1 MINDDLGGIR
11 LELINKFQETNDV
24 SQIVVNNIPI
34 WPIVLFEIKR
44 YISKS
49 ILKKDTNIFMFAM
62 KEFFYLAKMFYN
74 QIKDRKQNTRR
85 NLNPDFIFLTQSSRR
100 VILNGKYYDRICDPF
115 IDALKEKGYKSKVL
129 EWSYDHKYKIPRH
142 NNSSLIQFQIE
153 FELIKNLLK
162 KEKLEYKLDMLNTI
176 EFNCILKH
184 CGTEYTEFIKSLTT
198 TTKRILVLSKYFN
211 KKVKTEKVQ
220 AAFFYPYY
228 GIVSFA
234 YNLACKWN
242 MIQTVEIQH
251 GYYGERAHMQNGI
264 RNQSTKYDLL
274 PDYIWCWEERDKN
287 AVTNWGNKPDI
298 LPKPYVGGNL
308 WNNIWKYPSK
318 NRNEFSANI
327 DKQIKSMRK
336 EYKLIFLL
344 TLSPIYDLPDWLT
357 IAMKKSNDILWLVRF
372 HHNTEQKLLRRF
384 KKEFSELSNTHFAI
398 ANESPLPVLLRLS
411 DLHVTVRSSC
421 VSEAR
426 EFGVKSII
434 LSKDG
439 AIIFREIIEESW
451 AFPIL
456 TLEEFE
462 SMIDSKI
469 FYQSISKDCSDS
481 LNTKSNATIVS
492 DFLNLL
498 HYEV

>member
-1 MINDDLGGIR
+1 MENEYSSKTSI
-11 LELINKFQETNDV
+11 ELIKKFQKSNDV
-24 SQIVVNNIPI
+24 SKIVAGNMQI
-34 WPIVLFEIKR
+34 WPIVLFELKQFIYKN
-44 YISKS
+44 KFGKKTS
-49 ILKKDTNIFMFAM
+49 ILKFVLH
-62 KEFFYLAKMFYN
+62 EFFYFIKVVIN
-74 QIKDRKQNTRR
+74 QIKDRENNTIK
-85 NLNPDFIFLTQSSRR
+85 NFNPDFIFLTQSTRR
-100 VILNGKYYDRICDPF
+100 VFINSKYYDRICDPF

-129 EWSYDHKYKIPRH
+129 EWSYDHKFKVPRY
-142 NNSSLIQFQIE
+142 NNSSFIQFQIE
-153 FELIKNLLK
+153 FAILRKLLK
-162 KEKLEYKLDMLNTI
+162 KYEHKYKIEMLNSK
-176 EFNCILKH
+176 EFKQILVD
-184 CGTEYTEFIKSLTT
+184 CGTEYSEFIRSLKKTI
-198 TTKRILVLSKYFN
+198 KLVYILSQYFDRILKN
-211 KKVKTEKVQ
+211 ENVQ
-220 AAFFYPYY
+220 TAFFYPYY
-228 GIVSFA
+228 GTVSFA
-234 YNLACKWN
+234 FNLACKWN
-242 MIQTVEIQH
+242 NINTVEIQH
-251 GYYGERAHMQNGI
+251 GYYSERAHMQNGI